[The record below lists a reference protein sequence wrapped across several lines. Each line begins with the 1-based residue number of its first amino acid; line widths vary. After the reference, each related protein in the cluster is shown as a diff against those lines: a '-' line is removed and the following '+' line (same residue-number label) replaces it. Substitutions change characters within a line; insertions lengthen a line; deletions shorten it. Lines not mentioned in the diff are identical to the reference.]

1 MNDASVC
8 GIIDGQR
15 PTEELWT
22 LENDLR
28 KRKNILLI
36 KNLVSKQKPEE
47 KKLKNP
53 QEKVVKL
60 LMYRKRR
67 KKIK

>member
-1 MNDASVC
+1 MMRSVC

-22 LENDLR
+22 LENDSR
-28 KRKNILLI
+28 KGKNKNILLI

-47 KKLKNP
+47 KKLKIP
-53 QEKVVKL
+53 KKKL
-60 LMYRKRR
+60 
-67 KKIK
+67 